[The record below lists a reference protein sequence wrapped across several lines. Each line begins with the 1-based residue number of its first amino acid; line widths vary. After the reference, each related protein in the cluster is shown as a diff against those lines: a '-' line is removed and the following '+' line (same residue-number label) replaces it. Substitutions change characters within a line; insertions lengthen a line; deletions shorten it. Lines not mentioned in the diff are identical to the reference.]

1 MLGPQTQALFTTS
14 KDPLERTLR
23 GSTFT
28 MGADRYTKSLDNA
41 IDAFVH
47 REYPYLVDPTKQQGL
62 QIVPSL
68 PTADG
73 DISVEELTR
82 HCISERLGGLLEGKR
97 AL

>member
-82 HCISERLGGLLEGKR
+82 HCISERLGGLLEGQW

>member
-1 MLGPQTQALFTTS
+1 MLGPQTKALFTTS
-14 KDPLERTLR
+14 EDPLERTLR
-23 GSTFT
+23 GSTYT

-47 REYPYLVDPTKQQGL
+47 REYPYLANPTKQQGL

-82 HCISERLGGLLEGKR
+82 HCISERLGGLLEGQW

>member
-1 MLGPQTQALFTTS
+1 
-14 KDPLERTLR
+14 
-23 GSTFT
+23 
-28 MGADRYTKSLDNA
+28 MGADRFTKSLDNA

-47 REYPYLVDPTKQQGL
+47 REYPYLVDPTKQQVQ

-73 DISVEELTR
+73 DISLEELTR